1 MELLGFDSFVLGM
14 KFVKFITVDLFRK
27 LHDEERLIFHF
38 AYMSDILMLAKI
50 FFKMLQA
57 LLRLEEFLYPPEA

>member
-38 AYMSDILMLAKI
+38 AYMSNIPMLAKI